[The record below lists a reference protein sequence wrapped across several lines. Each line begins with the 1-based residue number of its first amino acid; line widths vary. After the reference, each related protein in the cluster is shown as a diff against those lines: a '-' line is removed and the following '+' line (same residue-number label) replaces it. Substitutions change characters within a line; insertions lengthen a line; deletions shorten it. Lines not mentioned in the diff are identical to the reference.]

1 MLSEDTPELVSSGF
15 DALSSAP
22 LRRKI
27 MILATV
33 LGPGVLLQ
41 AQTGSADG
49 PTYGWS
55 EDTHS
60 PRPVPTNDRHDE
72 LLAGCSE
79 GDAALAVVA
88 RQLAARTISADDSDA
103 ITRALRAAGN
113 PHVWPRAFVLQGRRI
128 DPNEARARVARWLAS
143 FEQPARLRCASAFA
157 ENGGQR
163 SLAAVAVDARAD
175 LDPVPMRVRTA
186 SWVTVNAH
194 ALVHA
199 RGAKVVVLA
208 PTGVP
213 RMLPT
218 SFSEGQVLAR
228 GNVDQ
233 PGRWLFQV
241 VLDTENGPRPALE
254 ALVFAGTEPRTE
266 LECPARGEDAG
277 PSTDEAASLTRMLGL
292 ARQSEGVPPLLRSG
306 ELDALARAHADRM
319 MRTRKLAHDVG
330 NGDPR
335 ERADQ
340 GLVAADEIGENI
352 AHTPTPAL
360 AHRALWS
367 SPSHRANILE
377 RRYGRLG
384 IGVSRDPDGTLWV
397 AELFASPR

>member
-1 MLSEDTPELVSSGF
+1 MYMLSEDTPELVSSGF

-199 RGAKVVVLA
+199 RGAKVVVL
-208 PTGVP
+208 G
-213 RMLPT
+213 
-218 SFSEGQVLAR
+218 
-228 GNVDQ
+228 
-233 PGRWLFQV
+233 
-241 VLDTENGPRPALE
+241 TENGPRPALE